1 MKKLSFILICILCG
15 FLVACGNNDESATD
29 AKPLITFQNET
40 ITEKDAENAKVS
52 DEETIEEAA
61 NDLLFQEMML
71 AEAAEAG
78 ITYDEFTLDALVDQT
93 HQIFEYDQE
102 AITFL
107 TAKSEL
113 YNITPKEYIET
124 IWKEGL
130 RKKLI
135 ANNYLMEHVDLSEGE
150 ESDIEAQVES
160 IRNELLTKYEDQIEF
175 HF

>member
-1 MKKLSFILICILCG
+1 MKKLGFMLICFLCVL
-15 FLVACGNNDESATD
+15 LVACGNNDEATNES
-29 AKPLITFQNET
+29 KPLITFLNET

-52 DEETIEEAA
+52 DEETLEDAA
-61 NDLLFQEMML
+61 NDLLFQEMLL
-71 AEAAEAG
+71 AEAEKAG

-107 TAKSEL
+107 TAKSKL
-113 YNITPKEYIET
+113 YNITPKEYIDT
-124 IWKEGL
+124 IWKDGL

-135 ANNYLMEHVDLSEGE
+135 ANNYLMEYVDLTEGP
-150 ESDIEAQVES
+150 ESDIEAQVET
-160 IRNELLTKYEDQIEF
+160 IRTELLTKYEDQIEF